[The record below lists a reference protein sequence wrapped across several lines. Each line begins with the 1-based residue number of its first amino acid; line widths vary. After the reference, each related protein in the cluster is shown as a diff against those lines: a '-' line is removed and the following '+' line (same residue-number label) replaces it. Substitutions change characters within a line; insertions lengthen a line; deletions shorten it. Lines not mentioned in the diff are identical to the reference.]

1 MLDPVILAQI
11 LWTGIAT
18 SAPYVL
24 ITAGFALTLKVSG
37 LWNFAHAGLM
47 AIAFYTMFFGIN
59 FLGLPVLVALLL
71 AVAVTAT
78 ASLGIEAYGLQVL
91 RDRGSGNLTFFIF
104 TLILSE
110 FIIYVITL
118 LFGTEPET
126 LFKSILSPVTIIGDI
141 AVSDWDILAVLV
153 AASGLGLLYVF
164 LTWSREGQFLNAV
177 ADNARLAE
185 LYGISARRAWRVV
198 SVIAALFIV
207 AAMYLIGTHGGV
219 VPNSPLE
226 LGVFGSKGAVPLT
239 SGPGIDV
246 YHSIAGYVELDPSR
260 YGRPGLFA
268 VYQSGKDGNPGFD
281 ANGNPL
287 GVTSSKGLS
296 VAIFEH
302 ILHNAATVGFRH
314 DLNDTGLGTVSNGNS
329 INLAFNVPHF
339 DYAHVFLEANTGSSS
354 ALAGGSNGPTWKGEF
369 WLTIPIKAVH

>member
-24 ITAGFALTLKVSG
+24 MTVGFALTLKVTG

-47 AIAFYTMFFGIN
+47 AIAFYTMFFAIN
-59 FLGLPVLVALLL
+59 FLALPVVVALPL
-71 AVAVTAT
+71 AAIITGA
-78 ASLGIEAYGLQVL
+78 ASLVIEIFGLQVL

-126 LFKSILSPVTIIGDI
+126 LFKSILSPVTIIADV
-141 AVSDWDILAVLV
+141 AVSDWDKVAVLT
-153 AASGLGLLYVF
+153 AAGGLLLVYAF
-164 LTWSREGQFLNAV
+164 LTWTREGQFLNAV

-226 LGVFGSKGAVPLT
+226 LILTAVIGTLLGGIGRVF
-239 SGPGIDV
+239 
-246 YHSIAGYVELDPSR
+246 
-260 YGRPGLFA
+260 
-268 VYQSGKDGNPGFD
+268 
-281 ANGNPL
+281 
-287 GVTSSKGLS
+287 
-296 VAIFEH
+296 
-302 ILHNAATVGFRH
+302 AA
-314 DLNDTGLGTVSNGNS
+314 
-329 INLAFNVPHF
+329 A
-339 DYAHVFLEANTGSSS
+339 AAAVFLGLIQSFSILVINSRWQNLLLYGVLFITILLFPRGVRLPRFRLLLTGR
-354 ALAGGSNGPTWKGEF
+354 
-369 WLTIPIKAVH
+369 

>member
-24 ITAGFALTLKVSG
+24 MTVGFALTLKVTG
-37 LWNFAHAGLM
+37 LWNFAQAGLM
-47 AIAFYTMFFGIN
+47 AIAFYTMFFVLN
-59 FLGLPVLVALLL
+59 FLALPVLVALAAAAALTGL
-71 AVAVTAT
+71 
-78 ASLGIEAYGLQVL
+78 ASLLIEIHGLQVL

-126 LFKSILSPVTIIGDI
+126 LFKSILSPVTIVGNV
-141 AVSDWDILAVLV
+141 AVSDWDELAVMV
-153 AASGLGLLYVF
+153 ASGGLILLYGF
-164 LTWSREGQFLNAV
+164 LTWTREGQFLNAV

-185 LYGISARRAWRVV
+185 VYGISAKRAWRVV

-226 LGVFGSKGAVPLT
+226 LILTAVIGTLLGGIGRVF
-239 SGPGIDV
+239 
-246 YHSIAGYVELDPSR
+246 
-260 YGRPGLFA
+260 
-268 VYQSGKDGNPGFD
+268 
-281 ANGNPL
+281 
-287 GVTSSKGLS
+287 
-296 VAIFEH
+296 
-302 ILHNAATVGFRH
+302 AA
-314 DLNDTGLGTVSNGNS
+314 
-329 INLAFNVPHF
+329 A
-339 DYAHVFLEANTGSSS
+339 AAAVFLGLIQSFSILVIDSRWQNLLLYGVLFVTILLFPRGVRLPRFRLS
-354 ALAGGSNGPTWKGEF
+354 LAGR
-369 WLTIPIKAVH
+369 